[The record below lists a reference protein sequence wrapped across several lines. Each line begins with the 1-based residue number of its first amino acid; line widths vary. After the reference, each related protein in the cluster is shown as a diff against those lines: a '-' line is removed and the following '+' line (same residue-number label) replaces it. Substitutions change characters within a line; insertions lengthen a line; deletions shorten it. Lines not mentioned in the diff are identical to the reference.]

1 MKSKRESGFSL
12 VEVMVGMV
20 IGLIGVIIIMQVL
33 SMAEA
38 QRRATSGGAD
48 AQINGA
54 LGIFALERDIRQ
66 AGYGF
71 TAVTVNGVASTPLLN
86 CTVNAYNNTRSA
98 PNFSF
103 TAAPL
108 IISPIN
114 IPAGDANSDVIQVA
128 YGNSNA
134 AVEGMTLSVDSASSV
149 FPAYTLSSI
158 AGLSVNDF
166 VAFANNGLACWLS
179 QVTAVTAATNTATT
193 AAGQWNTAGG
203 QGTVNYVKFDAATLP
218 QVGATLFNL
227 GNAPQVHVY
236 AVRNGNLTL
245 CDMLTSACENAALIA
260 DATVWKPITPGIVSL
275 KVSYGRDTNATPL
288 VVTTSNP
295 PAPRAVVPD
304 TWRWTENIPPGSWT
318 TPDNTPIFA
327 NACFWERV
335 PGVGVVLL
343 AKSIQRAPSAVTTA
357 APVWRV
363 GGGGTFTMTGT
374 VLDPLP
380 AGTNWQLY
388 RYKVFETLIPL
399 RNIVWMD
406 KTGC

>member
-12 VEVMVGMV
+12 IEVMVGMV

-48 AQINGA
+48 AHINGA
-54 LGIFALERDIRQ
+54 LGMFTLERDIRH

-71 TAVTVNGVASTPLLN
+71 TAVTVNGFASTPLLN
-86 CTVNAYNNTRSA
+86 CSVNAYNNARST

-108 IISPIN
+108 IVTPRN

-134 AVEGMTLSVDSASSV
+134 AVEGMTLSIDSASSV
-149 FPAYTLSSI
+149 FPAYTLNST
-158 AGLSVNDF
+158 AGLSANDF
-166 VAFANNGLACWLS
+166 VAFADNGLACWLS
-179 QVTAVTAATNTATT
+179 QLTAVTAATNTATT
-193 AAGQWNTAGG
+193 AAGQYNSAGG
-203 QGTVNYVKFDAATLP
+203 QGTVNYLKFDAATIP
-218 QVGATLFNL
+218 QVGATIFNL

-245 CDMLTSACENAALIA
+245 CDMLTSACENAALIN
-260 DATVWKPITPGIVSL
+260 DATVWKPIVPGIVSL
-275 KVSYGRDTNATPL
+275 KVAYGRDTNANPL

-295 PAPRAVVPD
+295 PTRRSAVPD
-304 TWRWTENIPPGSWT
+304 TITWTENTAATRPAH
-318 TPDNTPIFA
+318 DNTPIFA

-374 VLDPLP
+374 VLDPLVT
-380 AGTNWQLY
+380 GTNWQLY

-399 RNIVWMD
+399 RNVVWMD